1 MNKAIFFVVSS
12 VLLLPSISRA
22 ETVDTT
28 LPVSSQEQPSQE
40 QPFQQQLDALQ
51 QDYDRRLAGIEERLR
66 QTQKAG
72 QAKKANTFNP
82 SISMILNGTY
92 AAYENNPDD
101 YQLPGFALSEEA
113 GLEPEGFSLGESEV
127 TLGANVDQLFYGQA
141 TFSLADNAGETSIE
155 TEEAY
160 FETLGLSDG
169 VRVKAGRFYSAIGYI
184 NSKHRHAWDFND
196 APLVYRGLFGD
207 QLKQDGVQLSW
218 ILPTDFYFLVGGEAG
233 NGVHYPS
240 AGNHSGVGDW
250 SVYTKVGGDIGLSHS
265 WQLGLS
271 HWQANDVKDRVS
283 QGLNDPSYSGDS
295 SIDGIDV
302 VYKWAPE
309 GNAEQQNLKLQAEFF
324 HRSEEGV
331 VTLNDTA
338 QDSSY
343 DGSQDGWYA
352 QAVYQFIPRWSTG
365 VRYDRLGSDNTGSDN
380 AVLDQAGLLDNG
392 HRPERVSL
400 MLSWEPSEFSRIRAQ
415 FNRDDSSAE
424 SDNQFFIQ
432 YTMAMG
438 AHGAHAY

>member
-1 MNKAIFFVVSS
+1 MKKIICFMAGSIC
-12 VLLLPSISRA
+12 LLPPLSQA
-22 ETVDTT
+22 ETADAVS
-28 LPVSSQEQPSQE
+28 PVPSQE
-40 QPFQQQLDALQ
+40 QQFQQQLDRLQ
-51 QDYDRRLAGIEERLR
+51 QDYDRRLSSIEERLR

-82 SISMILNGTY
+82 SISLILNGTY
-92 AAYENNPDD
+92 SAYENNPDA

-113 GLEPEGFSLGESEV
+113 GLDPEGFSLGESEV
-127 TLGANVDQLFYGQA
+127 TLGANIDQLFYGQA
-141 TFSLADNAGETSIE
+141 TFSLADAAGETSIE

-160 FETLGLSDG
+160 FETLALSDG
-169 VRVKAGRFYSAIGYI
+169 ISVKAGRFYSAIGYI
-184 NSKHRHAWDFND
+184 NSKHRHAWDFTD
-196 APLVYRGLFGD
+196 APLVYRALFGD

-218 ILPTDFYFLVGGEAG
+218 ILPTDFYVLVGGEAG

-250 SVYTKVGGDIGLSHS
+250 SLYTKVGGDIGLSHS

-271 HWQANDVKDRVS
+271 HWQANEVEDRYS
-283 QGLNDPSYSGDS
+283 QGLDDPSYSGDS

-302 VYKWAPE
+302 VYKWAPD
-309 GNAEQQNLKLQAEFF
+309 GNAQQQNLKLQAEYF
-324 HRSEEGV
+324 HRSEEGII
-331 VTLNDTA
+331 TLNNTA

-343 DGSQDGWYA
+343 NGSQDGWYA
-352 QAVYQFIPRWSTG
+352 QAVYQFIPRWSAG

-392 HRPERVSL
+392 HTPERSSL
-400 MLSWEPSEFSRIRAQ
+400 MLSWEPSEFSRVRAQ
-415 FNRDDSSAE
+415 FNRDDSTIE

>member
-1 MNKAIFFVVSS
+1 MNKTIFFVASS
-12 VLLLPSISRA
+12 ILLLPQLSQA
-22 ETVDTT
+22 EAAGTAPPAPSPDQQT
-28 LPVSSQEQPSQE
+28 QEQHL
-40 QPFQQQLDALQ
+40 QQQLDNLQ

-82 SISMILNGTY
+82 SISMILNGAY
-92 AAYENNPDD
+92 AAYENNPDA

-127 TLGANVDQLFYGQA
+127 TLAANVDQLFYGQA
-141 TFSLADNAGETSIE
+141 TFSLADDAGNTSIE

-196 APLVYRGLFGD
+196 APLVYRALFGD

-271 HWQANDVKDRVS
+271 HWQANDVKDRYS

-324 HRSEEGV
+324 HRSEAGV
-331 VTLNDTA
+331 VTLNNTA

-392 HRPERVSL
+392 HIPERVSL

-415 FNRDDSSAE
+415 FNRDDSSTE